1 MSYILDALKKADAE
15 RERDAA
21 AVPDLHAQPEA
32 AVGRLPGPGGAGRM
46 LVFAMAGL
54 LLMALAWWWFGGSP
68 STAPPP
74 LPATARVSEPAA
86 LPAAPTVVPPAPAA
100 APVQA
105 PVQAPIAVAPPR
117 TLPPPAP
124 TLPTVRVPAPATKTP
139 ATAPVP
145 PTTAA
150 ASAPRL
156 PTLAELPPA
165 LRAQMPTL
173 VVGGSVY
180 STQAASRMVILGG
193 QVFREG
199 DRPAEGLLVE
209 QIGLKS
215 TVLSFR
221 GQRFELKH

>member
-21 AVPDLHAQPEA
+21 AVPDLYAQPEA
-32 AVGRLPGPGGAGRM
+32 GVGRLPARGGAGRV
-46 LVFAMAGL
+46 LVVAAAGL
-54 LLMALAWWWFGGSP
+54 LLAALAWWWFGGAT
-68 STAPPP
+68 STGPP
-74 LPATARVSEPAA
+74 PATARMPEPAA
-86 LPAAPTVVPPAPAA
+86 LPALPTGVPPAPIATPMQAPIPVTPPRALPAA
-100 APVQA
+100 APSPATVRAAA
-105 PVQAPIAVAPPR
+105 PPSKSPAVAPV
-117 TLPPPAP
+117 AP
-124 TLPTVRVPAPATKTP
+124 TT
-139 ATAPVP
+139 ATA
-145 PTTAA
+145 TAAA

-156 PTLAELPPA
+156 PTLAELPPG

>member
-21 AVPDLHAQPEA
+21 AVPDLYAQPEA
-32 AVGRLPGPGGAGRM
+32 GVGRLPARGGAGRV
-46 LVFAMAGL
+46 LVVAAAGL
-54 LLMALAWWWFGGSP
+54 LLAALAWWWFGGAT
-68 STAPPP
+68 STGPP
-74 LPATARVSEPAA
+74 PATARMPEPAA
-86 LPAAPTVVPPAPAA
+86 LPALPTGVAPAPIAT
-100 APVQA
+100 PM
-105 PVQAPIAVAPPR
+105 QAPIAVTPPR
-117 TLPPPAP
+117 ALPAAAP
-124 TLPTVRVPAPATKTP
+124 SPPTVRAPAPATKVP
-139 ATAPVP
+139 GAAPVAP
-145 PTTAA
+145 VTAVTAA

-156 PTLAELPPA
+156 PTLAELPPG